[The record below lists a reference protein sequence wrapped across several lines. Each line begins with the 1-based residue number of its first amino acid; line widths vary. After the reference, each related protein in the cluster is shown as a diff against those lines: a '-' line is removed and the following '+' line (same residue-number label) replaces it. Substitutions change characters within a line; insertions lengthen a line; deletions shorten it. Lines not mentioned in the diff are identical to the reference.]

1 MHTWTKIRY
10 KLEKEYLAESLR
22 GHIRYFCTS
31 YTYCPDH
38 EGRAA
43 ILLDNKEIISGGY
56 YNQWVKAHL
65 LPQDE
70 TLERRLH
77 EEMPFMDDTAVKLGM
92 FDQRCFYEAFN
103 EFDNQS
109 IEKSLASE
117 NLLVRIFAVLDRRVG
132 KRTLKKI
139 GENIEN
145 EPEMFRVFYEI
156 RMNGEKEKET
166 KNMV

>member
-1 MHTWTKIRY
+1 MHTWPKIRH

-65 LPQDE
+65 LPHDE
-70 TLERRLH
+70 TLEMRLTLD
-77 EEMPFMDDTAVKLGM
+77 MPLMDNTAVKLGM

-117 NLLVRIFAVLDRRVG
+117 NILVRIFAVLDRRVG

-139 GENIEN
+139 GENIQN
-145 EPEMFRVFYEI
+145 EPEVFQMFYNI
-156 RMNGEKEKET
+156 RTNVRSA
-166 KNMV
+166 NQ